1 MSEKLIR
8 ILAWCTLAFIVFVTV
23 SPIGLR
29 PHDILPVNADRALA
43 FALLSCLFVVA
54 YPRYLV
60 ISTIVIVL
68 AAFAIE
74 FLQYLEPSR
83 HPRMHDAAIKAAGAI
98 LGLAVGWL
106 INRYRGVSAAK
117 R

>member
-1 MSEKLIR
+1 MEKLFK
-8 ILAWCTLAFIVFVTV
+8 ILAWFTLAFIIFATV

-54 YPRYLV
+54 YPRYFV

-68 AAFAIE
+68 SAFAIE

-98 LGLAVGWL
+98 LGLCVGWV
-106 INRYRGVSAAK
+106 INRYRAARIAK